1 MIWKCCKFSHEI
13 FLKSH
18 VMVDEYDTIYE
29 DLLQNRNNFRTVIN
43 RLLMVKRRHEDA
55 RRTSLQIDDQLKQL
69 KAQKKNEQQILCWV
83 LDKMVWFYCFFLTG
97 GLGFF
102 SKFRVKGLLLKI
114 ISRWSCWFWS
124 SKCYSLLFFLSKIQK
139 FQNF

>member
-1 MIWKCCKFSHEI
+1 MF
-13 FLKSH
+13 KSH

-69 KAQKKNEQQILCWV
+69 KAQKKNEQQILC
-83 LDKMVWFYCFFLTG
+83 
-97 GLGFF
+97 
-102 SKFRVKGLLLKI
+102 
-114 ISRWSCWFWS
+114 
-124 SKCYSLLFFLSKIQK
+124 
-139 FQNF
+139 